1 MNFEDGMGICI
12 ICKGEG
18 SRNMSAK
25 TDTEV
30 IIDGKVFTISGYESE
45 EYLQKVAS
53 YINNK
58 YAEYKKVDSFRRLP
72 VDYQNILLQ
81 INSADDYFKAKNQ
94 VSLLEDELKKSE
106 DDLCAIKHELI
117 ATQIKLDTL
126 EKNYQAAK
134 KEADDLYAKSI
145 RLETELKERDK
156 K

>member
-1 MNFEDGMGICI
+1 
-12 ICKGEG
+12 
-18 SRNMSAK
+18 MSAK
-25 TDTEV
+25 TDAEV

-58 YAEYKKVDSFRRLP
+58 YAEYKKSDSFRRLP
-72 VDYQNILLQ
+72 LDYQNILLQ

-126 EKNYQAAK
+126 EKNYQASK
-134 KEADDLYAKSI
+134 KEADDLYKKTI

>member
-1 MNFEDGMGICI
+1 
-12 ICKGEG
+12 
-18 SRNMSAK
+18 MSAK
-25 TDTEV
+25 TDAEV

-58 YAEYKKVDSFRRLP
+58 YAEYKKSDSFRRLP
-72 VDYQNILLQ
+72 LDYQNILLQ
-81 INSADDYFKAKNQ
+81 INSADEYFKAKNQ

-126 EKNYQAAK
+126 EKNYQASK
-134 KEADDLYAKSI
+134 KEADDLYKKTI